1 MLAPLPEDQCPMPPG
16 LRFLYTADGPVRD
29 ALDPALLAHR
39 DFVYR
44 EHLEL
49 PVDCGDG

>member
-1 MLAPLPEDQCPMPPG
+1 M
-16 LRFLYTADGPVRD
+16 RADTRMAYVARDPVVRD
-29 ALDPALLAHR
+29 AADPALLAHR

-49 PVDCGDG
+49 PVRL